1 MTNTARTN
9 SLVLT
14 ATSIGTH
21 SLIAAQLEKCAC
33 CLLAADDAGQ
43 CLAMLQAHQP
53 QLVIIEDAPLERDGA
68 RLCRQIRASAAGTL
82 VPLLALVPDDA
93 ERISALLDAGATD
106 ICTLPLHPRVAQAR
120 IQHLLREHQLALEVQ
135 QSEQRW
141 WQAFHD
147 NHSIKLIIDP
157 ETGQIVDANQAAA
170 IFYGYSLEQ
179 LCSLSIHDLDASLD
193 GRSRSDTSSRFNFRH
208 RLASGEV
215 RDVKVY
221 SGPIDYY
228 GERMIYSVIFDIS
241 KRRQAEASDQVQRLM
256 AEALGKTASV
266 LSSTLD
272 LNEVFD
278 RILDQVGEVV
288 QTETANIMLIDGGIA
303 HIVRARGYEKR
314 NPVIYDIRLPV
325 ATTANLRWIMENRA
339 PLVIPDTEQYPGWV
353 YVRQTEW
360 IRSHISAP
368 ITFSGHT
375 FGFLNLDSSQVG
387 HFDEHDAERLKVFAD
402 QAAIAIRNA
411 RLYEQV
417 RRQAVELER
426 RVRERTAELDYER
439 RQLGAILD
447 AMTEGVIH
455 TQYIDGRIV
464 VRYINP
470 ALTRMTG
477 YTEKEWRE
485 QPLRLLSHNPDAP
498 DEEIEGSLL
507 KVIDALNREGIWRHE
522 FRMRRKDGSELDVEV
537 VTTQVIGADGQSMG
551 AVTVVR
557 DVSQERALQA
567 QKTRFVAY
575 ASHELRTPLT
585 NLKTRLY
592 LMRKQPERL
601 ADHMA
606 VLDEVTDRM
615 RRLVEDLLDISRFER
630 GIIHLQQQV
639 LELQELVA
647 QAAALQRPEAERK
660 GLSLSLH
667 MIDEPILVMV
677 DPERI
682 FQVITNLLTN
692 AINYTPAGGS
702 IKIRVQRF
710 SIKEQERPYAL
721 VQIEDNGIGI
731 ASEHLPHIF
740 QAFYRVASEV
750 DGSGLGLNI
759 AKEIIELHGGRIG
772 VESAPGVG
780 STFSFW
786 LPAVDADPQAA
797 RGKGISRSADE
808 LSSRAAR

>member
-1 MTNTARTN
+1 MPNTARSN
-9 SLVLT
+9 ALVLT
-14 ATSIGTH
+14 ATSVNTH
-21 SLIAAQLEKCAC
+21 SLVAAQLEKFAC
-33 CLLAADDAGQ
+33 RLLAADDAGR
-43 CLAMLQAHQP
+43 CLAMVQAHQP
-53 QLVIIEDAPLERDGA
+53 QLVIIEDAPPERDGV

-106 ICTLPLHPRVAQAR
+106 ICTLPLHPRVAQAC
-120 IQHLLREHQLALEVQ
+120 IVHLLHEQQLALEVQ

-157 ETGQIVDANQAAA
+157 ATGQIVDANQAAT

-179 LCSLSIHDLDASLD
+179 LCSLSIHDLEAPPDE
-193 GRSRSDTSSRFNFRH
+193 RSRPDSSLRFNFRH
-208 RLASGEV
+208 RLSSGQV

-228 GERMIYSVIFDIS
+228 GKRMIYSVIFDIS
-241 KRRQAEASDQVQRLM
+241 KRRQAEASERAQRLM
-256 AEALGKTASV
+256 AEALRKTASV

-288 QTETANIMLIDGGIA
+288 QADTANIMLIDNGIA
-303 HIVRARGYEKR
+303 HIVRARGYETR
-314 NPVIYDIRLPV
+314 IPAIDNIRLPV
-325 ATTANLRWIMENRA
+325 ATTANLRWMMENHA
-339 PLVIPDTEQYPGWV
+339 PLIIANTDQYPGWV
-353 YVRQTEW
+353 PVAQTAW
-360 IRSHISAP
+360 IRSHLSAP

-375 FGFLNLDSSQVG
+375 FGFLNLDGSQVG
-387 HFDEHDAERLKVFAD
+387 QFDEHDAERLKVFAD

-455 TQYIDGRIV
+455 TQLVDGRLV
-464 VRYINP
+464 VRYVNP

-477 YTEKEWRE
+477 YSDQEWRE
-485 QPLRLLSHNPDAP
+485 QPLRLLGHNPDAT
-498 DEEIEGSLL
+498 DEEIEGDLH
-507 KVIDALNREGIWRHE
+507 KVIDALNREGVWRRE
-522 FRMRRKDGSELDVEV
+522 FRMQRRDGSELDVEV
-537 VTTQVIGADGQSMG
+537 VTTQVIGAGDQSMG

-557 DVSQERALQA
+557 DVSQERALRE

-575 ASHELRTPLT
+575 ASHELRTPIT

-601 ADHMA
+601 TDHLA

-639 LELQELVA
+639 LELQDLVV

-667 MIDEPILVMV
+667 LFDEPIFVMV

-702 IKIRVQRF
+702 IKIRMQQFR
-710 SIKEQERPYAL
+710 IKEQERPYAL
-721 VQIEDNGIGI
+721 VQIEDSGIGI

-750 DGSGLGLNI
+750 EGSGLGLNI

-772 VESAPGVG
+772 VESTPGLG

-786 LPAVDADPQAA
+786 LPVVDADPQAQPGRDFA
-797 RGKGISRSADE
+797 QHR
-808 LSSRAAR
+808 